1 LRSLSADRLAALA
14 LLAVAVVYAV
24 EARGFETG
32 FIADPIGPRAFP
44 YVLGMILSVLSLS
57 LLAKPDE
64 ESVWPLASFSRQSGL
79 VVVGLLLYAAI
90 LTRLGFLLSTC
101 LLSTLVSIV
110 FGGRRW
116 RALAFGVASSLLTYL
131 VFDRVLG
138 LSLPVGTVFAGLFSW
153 GPG

>member
-1 LRSLSADRLAALA
+1 MRPVSADRLAALA
-14 LLAVAVVYAV
+14 LLAGAAVYAV

-79 VVVGLLLYAAI
+79 VVVGLLLYAAL
-90 LTRLGFLLSTC
+90 LTRLGFVLSTW
-101 LLSTLVSIV
+101 LLSTLVSLV
-110 FGGRRW
+110 LGGRPGKAI
-116 RALAFGVASSLLTYL
+116 ALGLASSLLTYL

-138 LSLPVGTVFAGLFSW
+138 LSLPVGTVFAGLFSR